1 MADPLLQLL
10 EILQQG
16 RYVDLAIMFGSD
28 PQRRFEQRRWRAVQA
43 IKKGLARFHQ
53 TLRAMLPF

>member
-28 PQRRFEQRRWRAVQA
+28 PQRRFEQA